1 MSFEEHFLQA
11 FFQVPLFLDQ
21 GENTPGKTT
30 AEIQSVKIQAKSGEI
45 PVRKNVGKIMQS
57 VDSFRLRSK
66 SAKLICYR
74 IIKIQ
79 S

>member
-1 MSFEEHFLQA
+1 M
-11 FFQVPLFLDQ
+11 PLFLDQ

-30 AEIQSVKIQAKSGEI
+30 AEIQSVKIQVKSGEI

-66 SAKLICYR
+66 SAKLSYNQNSIV
-74 IIKIQ
+74 IKRFEHMKKQ
-79 S
+79 V